1 MATINVSVSEDIYIS
16 PSEWFDESD
25 QDDINEME
33 HLILGERFGK
43 MTVQQK
49 DLYNKF
55 MELMDRYYT
64 LPQSTIDT
72 IMKL

>member
-16 PSEWFDESD
+16 ASEWFDESD

>member
-1 MATINVSVSEDIYIS
+1 
-16 PSEWFDESD
+16 
-25 QDDINEME
+25 
-33 HLILGERFGK
+33 